1 MEADVSISIL
11 DQMSVCGHSC
21 GKGVCVQLYV
31 HKCTNVK
38 VYACMHIYV
47 CIYMHMGLVSD
58 SHLL

>member
-1 MEADVSISIL
+1 MERV
-11 DQMSVCGHSC
+11 
-21 GKGVCVQLYV
+21 VCVQLYV
-31 HKCTNVK
+31 HMCTNVK